1 MPRPE
6 KIVVRSAGLLFVLAA
21 ALEGVSR
28 LGGMPAFH
36 EAAAW
41 ALMAGLFAVL
51 TPIAVAAVVVACQA
65 LIARRKR
72 RDSGARNVD
81 QSG

>member
-21 ALEGVSR
+21 ALEGISR
-28 LGGMPAFH
+28 LGGRPAFH

-41 ALMAGLFAVL
+41 TLVAGLFAVL
-51 TPIAVAAVVVACQA
+51 APIAVAALFIGCQTLVA
-65 LIARRKR
+65 RWKR

-81 QSG
+81 KGG

>member
-21 ALEGVSR
+21 ALEGISR
-28 LGGMPAFH
+28 LGGRPAFH

-41 ALMAGLFAVL
+41 ALVAGLFAVL
-51 TPIAVAAVVVACQA
+51 APIAAAAAVVACQA
-65 LIARRKR
+65 LVARRKR

-81 QSG
+81 KGG